1 MVAIV
6 MHGDVLGLM
15 EVRVVRQVVVDIMV
29 RLFVMVGIHVLDV
42 VVVVVGLLV
51 MIDLVGV

>member
-15 EVRVVRQVVVDIMV
+15 EVRVVRQVVVNIMV
-29 RLFVMVGIHVLDV
+29 RLFVMVSIHVLDV
-42 VVVVVGLLV
+42 VVVVVGLL
-51 MIDLVGV
+51 MMTDLVGV

>member
-15 EVRVVRQVVVDIMV
+15 EVRVMRQVVVNIMV
-29 RLFVMVGIHVLDV
+29 RLFVMVSIHVLDV
-42 VVVVVGLLV
+42 VVVVVGLL
-51 MIDLVGV
+51 MMTDLVGV